1 MRGRRC
7 GNPSCCGVDAKSRAS
22 GVLAMLL
29 AISLIAC
36 SPVRNPARMTVVSL
50 SRQIDRTRPDYDIC
64 ASLTL
69 TRANVASYFALAD
82 DMGPVEFH
90 DQAIIMPC
98 SYRGSIR
105 LAGHLYRW
113 EIFAGGAGYLYDGGA
128 LNKRYL
134 CRNKCLVALPN
145 LR

>member
-1 MRGRRC
+1 M
-7 GNPSCCGVDAKSRAS
+7 SRSS

-29 AISLIAC
+29 AGSLIAC
-36 SPVRNPARMTVVSL
+36 SPVREPARMTVVSL

-69 TRANVASYFALAD
+69 TRADVASYFALAD
-82 DMGPVEFH
+82 ELDPVDFH
-90 DQAIIMPC
+90 AEAMIMPC
-98 SYRGSIR
+98 SYQGTIR

-113 EIFAGGAGYLYDGGA
+113 EIFAGGAGYLYDGDA
-128 LNKRYL
+128 VNKRYL

>member
-1 MRGRRC
+1 M
-7 GNPSCCGVDAKSRAS
+7 SRSS
-22 GVLAMLL
+22 GVPAMLL
-29 AISLIAC
+29 AVSLVAC
-36 SPVRNPARMTVVSL
+36 TPVRAPVRMTVVSL
-50 SRQIDRTRPDYDIC
+50 SRQIDPTRPDYDIC

-69 TRANVASYFALAD
+69 SRANVASYFALAD
-82 DMGPVEFH
+82 EVDPVEFH

-98 SYRGSIR
+98 SYRGSIQ
-105 LAGHLYRW
+105 LAGHLYQW
-113 EIFAGGAGYLYDGGA
+113 EIFAGGAGYLYDGTA

>member
-1 MRGRRC
+1 M
-7 GNPSCCGVDAKSRAS
+7 SRSS
-22 GVLAMLL
+22 GMPAMLL
-29 AISLIAC
+29 AVSLVAC
-36 SPVRNPARMTVVSL
+36 TPVRAPVRMTVVSL

-69 TRANVASYFALAD
+69 SRANVASYFALAD
-82 DMGPVEFH
+82 EVDPVEFH

-98 SYRGSIR
+98 SYRGSIQ
-105 LAGHLYRW
+105 LAGHLYQW
-113 EIFAGGAGYLYDGGA
+113 EIFAGGAGYLYDGAA

>member
-1 MRGRRC
+1 M
-7 GNPSCCGVDAKSRAS
+7 SRSS

-29 AISLIAC
+29 AVSLVAC
-36 SPVRNPARMTVVSL
+36 SPVRNPAWMTVVSL

-69 TRANVASYFALAD
+69 SRADVANYFALAD
-82 DMGPVEFH
+82 EVDPVEFH

-105 LAGHLYRW
+105 LASHLYRW